1 MMKKLIFDT
10 LSYVKMLTKGVV
22 SHAEI
27 HAGSLATAL
36 AHNIYVKDEVN
47 KIIEATLARFD
58 QKFDDSLREFHD
70 RSHRSDRRFEE
81 SLQEFRERTHQIE
94 KQTIE
99 IKAELNKIVSRNTQ
113 MTITILGSLMTL
125 FTFVAHLMH

>member
-1 MMKKLIFDT
+1 MKKLIFDT
-10 LSYVKMLTKGVV
+10 LSYVKMLAKGGV
-22 SHAEI
+22 SCAEVHAE
-27 HAGSLATAL
+27 SLATAL
-36 AHNIYVKDEVN
+36 AHNIYIKDEVD
-47 KIIEATLARFD
+47 KMIEGTLARFD

-70 RSHRSDRRFEE
+70 RSHRADRRFEE

-99 IKAELNKIVSRNTQ
+99 IKVELNKIVSRNTL

>member
-1 MMKKLIFDT
+1 MKKLIFDT
-10 LSYVKMLTKGVV
+10 LSYAKMLTKGGV
-22 SHAEI
+22 SCAEAHAE
-27 HAGSLATAL
+27 SLATAL
-36 AHNIYVKDEVN
+36 AYNIYVKDEVDKMIKN
-47 KIIEATLARFD
+47 TLARFD

-70 RSHRSDRRFEE
+70 RSHRADRRFEE

-99 IKAELNKIVSRNTQ
+99 IKVELNKIVSRNTL